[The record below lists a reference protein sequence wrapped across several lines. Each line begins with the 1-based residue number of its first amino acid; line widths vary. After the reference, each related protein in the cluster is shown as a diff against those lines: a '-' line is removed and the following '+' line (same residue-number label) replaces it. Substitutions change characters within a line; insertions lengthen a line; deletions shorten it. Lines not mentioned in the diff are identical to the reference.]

1 MDQSGPPLLHSRLI
15 HLPPSKV
22 FIYIQEFHTH
32 QDMKRIS
39 IRYLVCRG
47 GTFRLIALLF
57 YYYLHFGKCQS
68 AMRDVKLPTL
78 YGAIGSQET
87 NVGVIC
93 LHRTSHSRNLFTS
106 TKSKDLVLI
115 VGYIKYRWALYS
127 YIYKAAA
134 GCA

>member
-78 YGAIGSQET
+78 YDNYRLSGDECWDHLPTPDIP
-87 NVGVIC
+87 
-93 LHRTSHSRNLFTS
+93 L
-106 TKSKDLVLI
+106 KKLI
-115 VGYIKYRWALYS
+115 HINK
-127 YIYKAAA
+127 K
-134 GCA
+134 